1 MSFQDI
7 FEISQTISVNNH
19 RTVGQQV
26 SRSGQMRVAEYLTSV
41 PWVFVVKPH
50 NFLYYPQARQILNNL
65 EVADRELVNSVIF
78 NSQNLRW
85 FTAYQGSLT
94 YAQYSLFQ
102 LAAIPPA
109 NSVTFTMKTL
119 PTVASTTVMLKA
131 GDFIKVGSYPYKVT
145 QDVLRGGASTVTVT
159 VNRPIIST
167 ASLVV
172 NSLILVG
179 NDVSF
184 SLLMETFPTYTLVP
198 MTNGAFIQWDSDFV
212 FREAIGQI

>member
-7 FEISQTISVNNH
+7 FEISESISVNNH

-26 SRSGQMRVAEYLTSV
+26 SRSGQMRVAEYLTAV

-65 EVADRELVNSVIF
+65 EVADRELVNTVIF

-85 FTAYQGSLT
+85 FTAYQGDLT
-94 YAQYSLFQ
+94 YPQYSTFQ

-109 NSVTFTMKTL
+109 NSTTFTMKTL

-131 GDFIKVGSYPYKVT
+131 GDFVMVGIPRKSGFNTEK
-145 QDVLRGGASTVTVT
+145 RG
-159 VNRPIIST
+159 
-167 ASLVV
+167 
-172 NSLILVG
+172 
-179 NDVSF
+179 F
-184 SLLMETFPTYTLVP
+184 Y
-198 MTNGAFIQWDSDFV
+198 SDFS
-212 FREAIGQI
+212 RI